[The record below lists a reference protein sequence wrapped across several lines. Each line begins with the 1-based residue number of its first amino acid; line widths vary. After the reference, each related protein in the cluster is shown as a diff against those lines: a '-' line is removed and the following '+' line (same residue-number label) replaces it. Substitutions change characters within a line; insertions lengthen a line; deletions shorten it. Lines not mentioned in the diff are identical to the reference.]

1 VFEEAQLYSPITT
14 AADGAVTVHLDEDHP
29 GFGDPDYRA
38 RRNLIAARVLE
49 WESTQPRQPIPH
61 VDYTEAEE
69 EVWRTVC
76 RELAVKHERLACAEY
91 RTAMAA
97 LALPT
102 DRIPQLD
109 EVGDRLRPLSGF
121 EYHPAAGLVG
131 FEQFY
136 GSLADG
142 VFHSTQYI
150 RHHARPLYT
159 PEPDLIH
166 EVIGHGGL
174 LASPRLAEL
183 NRLAGRAARRL
194 ETEAGRDFFAKVF
207 WFSIEFGV
215 LYEGGPTHPELRAY
229 GAGLLSSYGEI
240 EEFRGAEI
248 RPVRIAE
255 MGVLEYDITK
265 YQPILFAAD
274 GIEHLLDVVGGF
286 FSECDDDSPARLI
299 AAAGAARA

>member
-1 VFEEAQLYSPITT
+1 MFEEGQLYSPITT

-38 RRNLIAARVLE
+38 RRNLIAARALE
-49 WESTQPRQPIPH
+49 WESTRPPQPIPH
-61 VDYTEAEE
+61 VDYTEEE
-69 EVWRTVC
+69 EDVWRTVC

-91 RTAMAA
+91 REAMAA
-97 LALPT
+97 LALPV

-109 EVGDRLRPLSGF
+109 EVGDRLRPLTGF
-121 EYHPAAGLVG
+121 EYHPAAGLVA

-174 LASPRLAEL
+174 LASPKLAEL

-194 ETEAGRDFFAKVF
+194 
-207 WFSIEFGV
+207 
-215 LYEGGPTHPELRAY
+215 
-229 GAGLLSSYGEI
+229 
-240 EEFRGAEI
+240 
-248 RPVRIAE
+248 
-255 MGVLEYDITK
+255 
-265 YQPILFAAD
+265 
-274 GIEHLLDVVGGF
+274 
-286 FSECDDDSPARLI
+286 
-299 AAAGAARA
+299 

>member
-1 VFEEAQLYSPITT
+1 VFEEAQLYAPITT
-14 AADGAVTVHLDEDHP
+14 SEDGMVTVHLDEDHP
-29 GFGDPDYRA
+29 GFGDPAYRE
-38 RRNLIAARVLE
+38 RRNHIAGQALR
-49 WESTQPRQPIPH
+49 WSPDQPIPH
-61 VDYTEAEE
+61 VDYTEAEQ

-76 RELAVKHERLACAEY
+76 RELAAKHERLACREY
-91 RTAMAA
+91 RDAMAA
-97 LALPT
+97 LALPA
-102 DRIPQLD
+102 DHIPQLD
-109 EVGDRLRPLSGF
+109 EVSDRLHPLTGF

-131 FEQFY
+131 FDRFY

-142 VFHSTQYI
+142 VFHSTQYV

-174 LASPRLAEL
+174 MASPRLAEL
-183 NRLAGRAARRL
+183 KRLAGQASRRL
-194 ETEAGRDFFAKVF
+194 ETQTGREFFAKVF

-215 LYEGGPTHPELRAY
+215 LYETDPTHPTHPELRAY

-248 RPVRIAE
+248 RPLDIGE
-255 MGVLEYDITK
+255 MGVLEYDITR

-274 GIEHLLDVVGGF
+274 SIDHLLEVVGGF
-286 FSECDDDSPARLI
+286 FAECDDDSPARLSD
-299 AAAGAARA
+299 ARSVER